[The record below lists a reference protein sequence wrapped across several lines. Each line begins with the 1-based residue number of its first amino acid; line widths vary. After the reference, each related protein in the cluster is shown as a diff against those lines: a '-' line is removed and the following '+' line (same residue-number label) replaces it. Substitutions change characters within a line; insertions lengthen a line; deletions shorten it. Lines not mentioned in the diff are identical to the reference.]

1 MVTVGVDV
9 GGTNIQVV
17 VLGEDDERLG
27 TAKMRTPLDGD
38 RTNVLEVM
46 DAAVNEAVGS
56 ADLDLDDIAAVG
68 VGTPGVVID
77 GTVGG
82 AANVPGWEE
91 RFSLRTG
98 LEQRLDCPVRV
109 LNDVTAA
116 AAGEH
121 RFGAGRGT
129 QDCLVVFVGTG
140 VGGGLILRGE
150 PYEGAFGGA
159 GEFGHTVVE
168 VGGAVCP
175 CGRRGCVE
183 AYAGRRAMEN
193 AVDRAIAAGLD
204 TIVTSLV
211 EQKQNRDYMTSGVV
225 RDALAK
231 GDPLMADL
239 LDAAVEALGAG
250 IASAVNLLDVERV
263 VIGGGLADKL
273 GTSFLHRVEAAM
285 RPSLFMVPS
294 RVEVRA
300 AELADEG
307 GALGA
312 ALCARDRDAMSDTP
326 GRRG

>member
-1 MVTVGVDV
+1 MVTVGVDI

-17 VLGEDDERLG
+17 VLSSDDERIG
-27 TAKMRTPLDGD
+27 GSRMRTPLDGD

-46 DAAVNEAVGS
+46 DAAINDAIGDAGVDL
-56 ADLDLDDIAAVG
+56 ADVTAIG

-82 AANVPGWEE
+82 AANVPGWDE
-91 RFSLRTG
+91 RFSLQTG
-98 LEQRLDCPVRV
+98 LEQRVDRPVRV
-109 LNDVTAA
+109 VNDVTAA
-116 AAGEH
+116 ATGEH
-121 RFGAGRGT
+121 RLGAGRGT
-129 QDCLVVFVGTG
+129 DNLLVIFVGTG
-140 VGGGLILRGE
+140 VGAGLVLNGE
-150 PYEGAFGGA
+150 PFEGAFGGA
-159 GEFGHTVVE
+159 GEFGHTVVQ

-193 AVDRAIAAGLD
+193 AVERAIAAGTD
-204 TIVTSLV
+204 TIVPSLV
-211 EQKQNRDYMTSGVV
+211 EAKGRQRMTSGVV

-239 LDAAVEALGAG
+239 VDEGIDALGAG

-273 GTSFLHRVEAAM
+273 GPPFLHRVESAM
-285 RPSLFMVPS
+285 RPSLFLVPAK
-294 RVEVRA
+294 VEVRA
-300 AELADEG
+300 AELADQG

-312 ALCARDRDAMSDTP
+312 ALVARS
-326 GRRG
+326 